1 MLNLCPIAVVRSVT
15 AAVAREIDSEAPL
28 NKAAAITTQS
38 KVTHAHVNDLIRSLV
53 RVIFNLSS
61 TSEPLPQFTCKPTFA
76 CTATSDAVG
85 QFLPRAPAANDV
97 RGCNALLDHLV
108 GATEQRQRE
117 GETERLGGLKIDN
130 ELDFCKQ
137 LDGQV

>member
-1 MLNLCPIAVVRSVT
+1 MGEAKLQVQPCPQCPVSDGRPEKDGPVVM
-15 AAVAREIDSEAPL
+15 
-28 NKAAAITTQS
+28 
-38 KVTHAHVNDLIRSLV
+38 
-53 RVIFNLSS
+53 
-61 TSEPLPQFTCKPTFA
+61 
-76 CTATSDAVG
+76 G

-108 GATEQRQRE
+108 GATKQRQRE